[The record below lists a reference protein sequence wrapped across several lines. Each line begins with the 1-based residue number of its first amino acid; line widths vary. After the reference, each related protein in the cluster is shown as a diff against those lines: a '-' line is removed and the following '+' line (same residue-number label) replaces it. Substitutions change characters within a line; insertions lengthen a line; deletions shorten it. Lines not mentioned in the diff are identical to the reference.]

1 MFEEEETSDWKIAKR
16 RLNDVVQENQELV
29 QKPAYV
35 EQEAG
40 KNLIITGS
48 YNKEN
53 ICIICFM
60 LKESLLFFVI
70 SFQI

>member
-53 ICIICFM
+53 ICRICFM

>member
-1 MFEEEETSDWKIAKR
+1 MAVDYLTALFMICTLAYAALGTLKEADWKIAKR

-40 KNLIITGS
+40 KNSKKI
-48 YNKEN
+48 
-53 ICIICFM
+53 FA
-60 LKESLLFFVI
+60 
-70 SFQI
+70 